1 MDDQGEMESKSPGSV
16 KKNIQIKLSGKN
28 TARRGRPRKGA
39 KAEPAK
45 TDNVEE
51 PKPDEDIIDATIFKV
66 IGPGEPI
73 HQKQHLKWDHKV
85 NLLGEKVVD
94 PLIHCCEKCTLPIL
108 IYGRMIP
115 CKHVFCSDCAKKT
128 EKSCPRCE
136 EQVLRIE
143 QSALG
148 TVFVCNY
155 GGSKHSVDGCRR
167 TYLSQRDLKAHIDH
181 RHLKVSPAA
190 EQKTQSRTAA
200 GSKENYASSSSSVVS
215 TKSQSQS
222 SAAVSNPI
230 IETYS
235 TASGRQTGVA
245 TGTVHRLR
253 PDAHQ
258 MPGKQPDAVH
268 QTARPAADDPVYPRG
283 RDESHASTLLRQHMP
298 QPTVHGQMQQ
308 QGHILSQPQVL
319 GLTQQAGK
327 PMPQPTQQ
335 PLVQVSQPQPM
346 QQQQALGQLPPVSQP
361 HNLATGIPQS
371 QPPTLQQHMM
381 GQVPV
386 SSHGNYQMQAS
397 MAPMA
402 SRTNLITVQI
412 QDDQSYTAYQACPHP
427 GMPPTTFNTSVPP
440 PNQQQ
445 FPNLRQLPP
454 VTYSTPPPMVPGGS
468 LYRHAMIQ
476 QPPPSVPNPHSVP
489 QVSHPP
495 PQGAP
500 LSMPGAPL
508 SMTTAPPVSMHGHP
522 GGPLPQMGMPGG
534 PVPQQHHPG
543 APPQPRFPTPRYDET
558 PGGPSYS
565 PGQSPRMQ
573 WSGPPPN
580 RGPPPG
586 GAQMHPP
593 PQRPQS
599 DYNQYF

>member
-1 MDDQGEMESKSPGSV
+1 M
-16 KKNIQIKLSGKN
+16 
-28 TARRGRPRKGA
+28 
-39 KAEPAK
+39 
-45 TDNVEE
+45 
-51 PKPDEDIIDATIFKV
+51 
-66 IGPGEPI
+66 
-73 HQKQHLKWDHKV
+73 
-85 NLLGEKVVD
+85 
-94 PLIHCCEKCTLPIL
+94 
-108 IYGRMIP
+108 
-115 CKHVFCSDCAKKT
+115 
-128 EKSCPRCE
+128 
-136 EQVLRIE
+136 RIE

-190 EQKTQSRTAA
+190 EQKTQSRIVPT
-200 GSKENYASSSSSVVS
+200 SKENYSSSTSSVVT
-215 TKSQSQS
+215 TKSQSG
-222 SAAVSNPI
+222 AASNQI

-235 TASGRQTGVA
+235 TASGRQTGL
-245 TGTVHRLR
+245 TTDTTHHMRQEVHQI
-253 PDAHQ
+253 A
-258 MPGKQPDAVH
+258 GKQQESVH
-268 QTARPAADDPVYPRG
+268 QLARSKPDEPVYHRPRE
-283 RDESHASTLLRQHMP
+283 ESLASTLLRQHMP
-298 QPTVHGQMQQ
+298 QPGHGQMQQ
-308 QGHILSQPQVL
+308 QSHILSQPQVL
-319 GLTQQAGK
+319 GMPQQANK
-327 PMPQPTQQ
+327 PMSQPSQQ
-335 PLVQVSQPQPM
+335 PMVQVSQPQPM
-346 QQQQALGQLPPVSQP
+346 QQQAMGQMPPVSQT

-371 QPPTLQQHMM
+371 QPPPTMQQHMM

-386 SSHGNYQMQAS
+386 SSHGNYPMPAN

-412 QDDQSYTAYQACPHP
+412 QDDPSYAAYQGCPHP

-445 FPNLRQLPP
+445 FPNLRQPPP
-454 VTYSTPPPMVPGGS
+454 VTYSTPPPMAPGGG
-468 LYRHAMIQ
+468 LYPPTMVQ
-476 QPPPSVPNPHSVP
+476 QPLPSVPNPHNVP
-489 QVSHPP
+489 QVSHP

-522 GGPLPQMGMPGG
+522 GGPPPQMGMPGG

-543 APPQPRFPTPRYDET
+543 GPPQPRFPTPRYDET

-573 WSGPPPN
+573 WTGPPPN

-586 GAQMHPP
+586 GAPMHPP